1 MAALPKFVKAGLQSG
16 SIMMMAD
23 VSTQF
28 FIEGRKRQ
36 SHSESTTTTLPY
48 YYDME
53 RTLRWAS
60 AGLLL
65 HGPYFYWSFSKLDR
79 WMMGVHNTTS
89 FWSVVKKTALAQ
101 VVIFPPYLILLFTY
115 MGLWQTITNNN
126 KDSKNNNALF
136 LWNYVWNR
144 VPDAFGGGCVF
155 WPVVNSI
162 NFALVPSHLRV
173 VYVAAVGS
181 IWNVFLSWLTAHK
194 DDDTQAGTKK

>member
-1 MAALPKFVKAGLQSG
+1 MTALPKFVKAGMQSG

-36 SHSESTTTTLPY
+36 SNSEPTTPH

-65 HGPYFYWSFSKLDR
+65 HGPYFYLSFSKLDR
-79 WMMGVHNTTS
+79 FMGGNTS
-89 FWSVVKKTALAQ
+89 FLSVVKKTALAQ
-101 VVIFPPYLILLFTY
+101 VVVFPPYLIMLFTY
-115 MGLWQTITNNN
+115 MGLWQTS
-126 KDSKNNNALF
+126 DSNV

-144 VPDAFGGGCVF
+144 VPDAFGGGCLF
-155 WPVVNSI
+155 WPAVNII
-162 NFALVPSHLRV
+162 NFALVPSTLRV
-173 VYVAAVGS
+173 PYVAAVGS
-181 IWNVFLSWLTAHK
+181 IW
-194 DDDTQAGTKK
+194 